1 QEDDAALQGPAGH
14 HRHPRHGGAV
24 GGRQAG
30 RLSRSEGPALP
41 VATLQRRPTVHRA
54 RGQVGAHPGDG
65 PRIHRDPRGQARRS
79 SGAGLLHGRHHRR
92 GTGPGRRD
100 EEAPGLAVKYE
111 LRVVSVERSLFE
123 GDVEFIIA
131 NGADGELGVLA
142 RHAPLMTI
150 LKPGPLRIQETIDGP
165 EELLFVGGGFMEV
178 LPDRVTVLADVA
190 EHADEISIEKAEAAR
205 RRAQERLAGTLT
217 TAEEV
222 EFQKALAMAEARLRL
237 ARARRG

>member
-1 QEDDAALQGPAGH
+1 LKFP
-14 HRHPRHGGAV
+14 
-24 GGRQAG
+24 
-30 RLSRSEGPALP
+30 
-41 VATLQRRPTVHRA
+41 
-54 RGQVGAHPGDG
+54 
-65 PRIHRDPRGQARRS
+65 
-79 SGAGLLHGRHHRR
+79 
-92 GTGPGRRD
+92 
-100 EEAPGLAVKYE
+100 

-150 LKPGPLRIQETIDGP
+150 LKPGALRIQEVLGGT
-165 EELLFVGGGFMEV
+165 EQLLFVGGGFLEV

-190 EHADEISIEKAEAAR
+190 EHVDEISVERAEEAR

-222 EFQKALAMAEARLRL
+222 EFQQALAMAEARLRL
-237 ARARRG
+237 ARMRRA